1 MGSRVTIR
9 DVAAIAEVSP
19 ATVSRVLNADERVA
33 PELRMRVLAAVERL
47 GYRPNSQARS
57 LRTQAT
63 RVIGLIISDIQN
75 PFFTSLVRGVEDVAQ
90 ASGYSVVLA
99 NSDEDLGKEQQ
110 YLRVA
115 AAEQMAGVIL
125 SPASSSRT
133 RIGELVHEE
142 IPVVTIDR
150 RIAADVDSVA
160 VDNVAGARQAVEHLL
175 KTGATRVGIIAGPA
189 DVSTAADRIEG
200 YHAALRDAG
209 IAVDP
214 ALLVRGDFR
223 IDGGHRAAG
232 RLLDLPAHQ
241 RPDALFAANNLM
253 LIGTLDAM
261 AERGLTAP
269 ADLLLAGFDE
279 MSWAG
284 FAPPLT
290 LVEQPTYEIGRLATE
305 MLLRRISG
313 DTSAAEHIV
322 LDATLKVRASSDV
335 RPAVRAV
342 SEL

>member
-209 IAVDP
+209 IAADP

-232 RLLDLPAHQ
+232 SLLDLPA

-269 ADLLLAGFDE
+269 QDVLLAGFDE

-342 SEL
+342 PEL

>member
-1 MGSRVTIR
+1 MARVTIR
-9 DVAAIAEVSP
+9 DVAAIAEVSA
-19 ATVSRVLNADERVA
+19 ATVSRVLNADDRVA
-33 PELRMRVLAAVERL
+33 PELRMRVQAAVERL

-75 PFFTSLVRGVEDVAQ
+75 PFFTSMVRGVEDVAQ
-90 ASGYSVVLA
+90 AAGYSVVLA

-160 VDNVAGARQAVEHLL
+160 VDNVDGARRAVEHLIDS
-175 KTGATRVGIIAGPA
+175 GARRIGMIAGPV
-189 DVSTAADRIEG
+189 DVSTAADRLEG
-200 YHAALRDAG
+200 YHAALRAAG
-209 IAVDP
+209 IEADP
-214 ALLVRGDFR
+214 ALLARGDFR
-223 IDGGHRAAG
+223 VDGGHQAAAG
-232 RLLDLPAHQ
+232 LLDLPN

-253 LIGTLDAM
+253 LVGTLNAL

-269 ADLLLAGFDE
+269 GDLLLAGFDE

-290 LVEQPTYEIGRLATE
+290 LVEQPTYEIGKLATQL
-305 MLLRRISG
+305 LLRRIGG
-313 DTSAAEHIV
+313 DTAAAEHVV
-322 LDATLKVRASSDV
+322 LRATLRVRASSEAA
-335 RPAVRAV
+335 RSPVRAV
-342 SEL
+342 SEG

>member
-1 MGSRVTIR
+1 VGSRVTIR

-223 IDGGHRAAG
+223 IDGGRRAAG

-313 DTSAAEHIV
+313 DASAAEHIV

-335 RPAVRAV
+335 RPPVRAV
-342 SEL
+342 SDA

>member
-1 MGSRVTIR
+1 VGSRVTIR

-133 RIGELVHEE
+133 RIGELVQEE

-175 KTGATRVGIIAGPA
+175 KTGASRVGVIAGPA
-189 DVSTAADRIEG
+189 DVSTSADRIEG
-200 YHAALRDAG
+200 YHAALREAG

-223 IDGGHRAAG
+223 IDGGRRAAG
-232 RLLDLPAHQ
+232 RLLDLPA

-261 AERGLTAP
+261 AERGLSAP
-269 ADLLLAGFDE
+269 ADVLLAGFDE

-305 MLLRRISG
+305 MLMRRISG
-313 DTSAAEHIV
+313 DTSAAEHVV

>member
-209 IAVDP
+209 IAADP
-214 ALLVRGDFR
+214 QLTVRGDFR

-232 RLLDLPAHQ
+232 RLLDLPA

-261 AERGLTAP
+261 AERGLSAP

>member
-1 MGSRVTIR
+1 MARVTIR
-9 DVAAIAEVSP
+9 DVAAIAEVSA
-19 ATVSRVLNADERVA
+19 ATVSRVLNDDGRVA
-33 PELRMRVLAAVERL
+33 PELRERVQAAVERL

-75 PFFTSLVRGVEDVAQ
+75 PFFTSMVRGVEDVAQ
-90 ASGYSVVLA
+90 AAGYSVVLA

-160 VDNVAGARQAVEHLL
+160 VDNVAGARRAVEHLIES
-175 KTGATRVGIIAGPA
+175 GARRIGMIAGPV
-189 DVSTAADRIEG
+189 DVSTAADRLEG
-200 YHAALRDAG
+200 YHAALRTAG
-209 IAVDP
+209 ITPDP
-214 ALLVRGDFR
+214 ELLTHGDFR
-223 IDGGHRAAG
+223 IDGGHQAAA
-232 RLLDLPAHQ
+232 RLLDLPA

-253 LIGTLDAM
+253 LVGTLNAM
-261 AERGLTAP
+261 AERGLSAP
-269 ADLLLAGFDE
+269 DDVLLAGFDE

-290 LVEQPTYEIGRLATE
+290 LVEQPTYEIGKLATQL
-305 MLLRRISG
+305 LLRRIGG
-313 DTSAAEHIV
+313 DTAAAEHVV
-322 LDATLKVRASSDV
+322 LEATLRVRASSEAG
-335 RPAVRAV
+335 RQPVRAV
-342 SEL
+342 SEG

>member
-1 MGSRVTIR
+1 VGSRVTIR

-33 PELRMRVLAAVERL
+33 PELRERVLAAVERL

-133 RIGELVHEE
+133 RIGELVQEE

-175 KTGATRVGIIAGPA
+175 KTGASRVGVIAGPA
-189 DVSTAADRIEG
+189 DVSTSADRIEG
-200 YHAALRDAG
+200 YHAALREAG

-223 IDGGHRAAG
+223 IDGGRRAAG
-232 RLLDLPAHQ
+232 RLLDLPA

-261 AERGLTAP
+261 AERGLSAP
-269 ADLLLAGFDE
+269 ADVLLAGFDE

-305 MLLRRISG
+305 MLMRRISG
-313 DTSAAEHIV
+313 DTSAAEHVV